1 MKFTSLSV
9 LIILL
14 AVFAFAGIAS
24 AEKDG
29 FSQKL
34 ILEEHPKFLKYDE
47 PKPGVA
53 NVRMLLS
60 GDYLVVELLTPL
72 ANIHSVKT
80 PPSARTP
87 EEQAIVE
94 AAKAKLFEKPQDLF
108 GFDPAN
114 SCKMASVG
122 YRLEQVATGPEQA
135 SPQNTNWRHFDV
147 RAEAVFICSQ
157 APNVVAVRIF
167 NEFPRIKEV
176 NVQYFAYS
184 DELHRVK
191 LTKDKPGVQIKK

>member
-1 MKFTSLSV
+1 MRIPNKP
-9 LIILL
+9 LL
-14 AVFAFAGIAS
+14 AILFIFIAS
-24 AEKDG
+24 VSSASADKDT
-29 FSQKL
+29 FAQKL

-72 ANIHSVKT
+72 ANIHSVTT
-80 PPSARTP
+80 PPSARTD
-87 EEQAIVE
+87 EEKAIVD
-94 AAKAKLFEKPQDLF
+94 AAKAKLFDAPQDLF

-122 YRLEQVATGPEQA
+122 YRLEQVATGSGQA
-135 SPQNTNWRHFDV
+135 APQTPWRHFDV

>member
-1 MKFTSLSV
+1 MKLHITAHIMAM
-9 LIILL
+9 LIIM
-14 AVFAFAGIAS
+14 VYSSIAG
-24 AEKDG
+24 AETSQ

-72 ANIHSVKT
+72 ANIHSVQT

-122 YRLEQVATGPEQA
+122 YRLEQVATGSEQA

-147 RAEAVFICSQ
+147 RAEAVFICTQ
-157 APNVVAVRIF
+157 APNVVSVRIF
-167 NEFPRIKEV
+167 NQFPRIKEV

>member
-1 MKFTSLSV
+1 MKLLTKSL
-9 LIILL
+9 LIMMLVSAYSL
-14 AVFAFAGIAS
+14 AVAS
-24 AEKDG
+24 DGKQG

-34 ILEEHPKFLKYDE
+34 ILEEHPKFLKIDE

-53 NVRMLLS
+53 NAKMLLS
-60 GDYLVVELLTPL
+60 GDYLVIELLTPL

-94 AAKAKLFEKPQDLF
+94 AAKAKLFDAPQNLF

-122 YRLEQVATGPEQA
+122 YRVEQVAAGAEQA
-135 SPQNTNWRHFDV
+135 SPQTNTWRHFDV

-157 APNVVAVRIF
+157 APDVVAVRVF
-167 NEFPRIKEV
+167 NEFPRIKQV
-176 NVQYFAYS
+176 NVQYFAYD
-184 DELHRVK
+184 DELHRVT
-191 LTKDKPGVQIKK
+191 LTKDKPGVKIKK

>member
-1 MKFTSLSV
+1 MK
-9 LIILL
+9 ILL
-14 AVFAFAGIAS
+14 KSISLMLFISAYSLVIAS
-24 AEKDG
+24 DDKQG

-34 ILEEHPKFLKYDE
+34 ILEEHPSFLKIDE
-47 PKPGVA
+47 PKPGIA
-53 NVRMLLS
+53 NVKMLLS

-72 ANIHSVKT
+72 ANIHRVKT

-87 EEQAIVE
+87 EEQAIVNE
-94 AAKAKLFEKPQDLF
+94 AKAKLFDAPQDLF

-122 YRLEQVATGPEQA
+122 YRLEQVSTGAEQA
-135 SPQNTNWRHFDV
+135 SPQTNTWRHFDV

-157 APNVVAVRIF
+157 APDVVAVRVF
-167 NEFPRIKEV
+167 NEFPRIKQV

-184 DELHRVK
+184 DELHRVT